1 MRTRLLLAAALTF
14 MAVFPGAVSAQQAL
28 PLGSVTRGQVG
39 SAGAAVYTF
48 NAESAGMLTVAVR
61 GQGGIDLVIVVTDSL
76 GQALPDG
83 RVDSDLGGDTGAEQL
98 VVTLRSAGEY
108 QVRVETFSSGS
119 GSFEIAA
126 SWMSFPAVAVAP
138 DPDGLPTTGTAL
150 TPGTPIDDS
159 IDPAAGDMW
168 DWFMVTAEGNSVIT
182 VVTSAADGD
191 LALEV
196 FNEGAFGE
204 AVNRSDQDLQGVAGN
219 ESLTVQASAGQKYYF
234 KVSPVFSQG
243 RIAYQIR
250 VGVM

>member
-1 MRTRLLLAAALTF
+1 MRTRVLLAAALTF
-14 MAVFPGAVSAQQAL
+14 MVVFPGAATAQQAL
-28 PLGSVTRGQVG
+28 PLGSVTRGQMD
-39 SAGAAVYTF
+39 SAGAAEYMF
-48 NAESAGMLTVAVR
+48 SADSAGMLTVAVR
-61 GQGGIDLVIVVTDSL
+61 GQGDVDLIIVVTDSL

-98 VVTLRSAGEY
+98 VATLRSPGEY
-108 QVRVETFSSGS
+108 RVRVETFGSGS
-119 GSFEIAA
+119 GSFDIGA
-126 SWMSFPAVAVAP
+126 SWMSFPSVAVAA
-138 DPDGLPTTGTAL
+138 DPDGLPTAATVL
-150 TPGTPIDDS
+150 TPGTPINDS

-168 DWFMVTAEGNSVIT
+168 DWFVITADAGSVIT

-196 FNEGAFGE
+196 FNDGAFGE

-219 ESLTVQASAGQKYYF
+219 ESITVQASAGQRYYF

-243 RIAYQIR
+243 RIEYQIR